1 MRTSRQILIVV
12 SIVLALPLSAY
23 AQASIAGVAKDTSG
37 AVLPGVTVEVTSP
50 VLLERSRTATTD
62 QDGQYRIVDLRAG
75 TYAVTFSLTGFST
88 VRREGI
94 ELTGSFNAAV
104 NADMKVGALA
114 ETITVTGE
122 TPIVDTQSV
131 RRQTTISGDLITAIP
146 SARSYAG
153 LMTLMPNTVVATG
166 AASDVQVV
174 PGMVVFGSAGGRS
187 NEGRLQLDGI
197 SVGSAFNGGGVSAY
211 IADVGNAQ
219 EVALTTSG
227 GLGEAEVGGP
237 SLNVVPKTG
246 GNTVKGSVYLSG
258 VTQGM
263 IGSNY
268 TDDLKARGLSTPGSN
283 TKIWDYNGA
292 IGGPIKKDRLWFFYT
307 LRDEG
312 SHRTVPGMFANLN
325 AGDPTKWTYAADLN
339 RPAAVAAS
347 FRTTSLRLSTQA
359 TARNQFRVFWDEQ
372 MPCEGAAWPGATS
385 SACRQSGDNEI
396 IAGGTAAPTAAASA
410 TFAPETAAYRNY
422 GTRFRQVSWQS
433 PMTSRLLLEAGVGN
447 YASRYLG
454 TPMPGTPALDFI
466 QAMEQCAA
474 GCAANGGIPNLTYRA
489 SLQSTSWQSSN
500 NWRASLSYVVGR
512 QSMKFGYQGGYLM
525 DDRFPYNNSQFM
537 TFRMNNGR
545 PDQITEIIDYNL
557 IQQRVRYDAYYAQ
570 DQWTIGRITLQGALR
585 FDRASSIFPAAT
597 IGGVR
602 FLPTVLSFPETKG
615 VDAYKDL
622 TPRGGAA
629 IDLFGNGKT
638 ALKFN
643 VGRYLEAAQ
652 NGGLFTAS
660 RPTSRISTT
669 ASRTWTDANGNF
681 KPDCDLLNN
690 AAQDLRAAGGDF
702 CGAVPNA
709 SFGKSVFDT
718 TQDPALFNGWGV
730 RSGDW
735 QWGASIQQ
743 QVAPR
748 VSVELSYLRRWLLNF
763 VVTDNLAI
771 ASSNF
776 DPFTIKAPVDAR
788 LPDGGGYAIPGPLYN
803 VNPSKASVAANNFV
817 TLDTNYGGQSQTS
830 NAIALNMNA
839 RLRNGLVVQGGF
851 NTGNTSF
858 DSCAVRAALPEQVT
872 PGPPT
877 PTSFS
882 PTNPYCSYSTGWVTR
897 FTALG
902 SYTIPKVDVLIGGT
916 VRSDRGALLAA
927 NWAVP
932 NSVIAPS
939 LGRNLSNNVPTA
951 TVNLITPG
959 TLYGDRVNE
968 VDLRVAK
975 NIRVGRVRTNV
986 GVDAYN
992 LFNSAPVL
1000 TYNQAFVPATAT
1012 SAGSWLQPTS
1022 VLQARFFKVSAQID
1036 F

>member
-1 MRTSRQILIVV
+1 MRRFSVACL
-12 SIVLALPLSAY
+12 VLGLFVLVPAAAF
-23 AQASIAGVAKDTSG
+23 AQASITGVVKDSSG
-37 AVLPGVTVEVTSP
+37 AVLPGVTVEASSP
-50 VLLERSRTATTD
+50 GLIEKTRTAVTD
-62 QDGQYRIVDLRAG
+62 GSGQYRIVDLRAG
-75 TYAVTFSLTGFST
+75 TYTVVFALTGFNA
-88 VRREGI
+88 VKREGI
-94 ELTGSFNAAV
+94 ELSGSFTAV
-104 NADMKVGALA
+104 INADLRVGALA

-131 RRQTTISGDLITAIP
+131 RRQTTIGGDLITAIP

-174 PGMVVFGSAGGRS
+174 PGMVVFGGAGGRK

-258 VTQGM
+258 VTNGM

-268 TDDLKARGLSTPGSN
+268 TDDLKARGLLTPGSN
-283 TKIWDYNGA
+283 TKIWDFNGG

-312 SHRTVPGMFANLN
+312 SHRTVPNMYANLN
-325 AGDPTKWTYAADLN
+325 AGDPTKWTYAPDLN

-347 FRTTSLRLSTQA
+347 FRTTSLRLTSQA
-359 TARNQFRVFWDEQ
+359 TPRNQFRVFWDEQ
-372 MPCEGAAWPGATS
+372 MPCEGAAWPGSTG

-433 PMTSRLLLEAGVGN
+433 PLTSRMLLEAGVGN

-466 QAMEQCAA
+466 QVMEQCAA

-500 NWRASLSYVVGR
+500 NWRASMSYIPGKH
-512 QSMKFGYQGGYLM
+512 SMKFGYQGGYLM
-525 DDRFPYNNSQFM
+525 DDRFPYTDSQFM
-537 TFRMNNGR
+537 TFRMNNGK
-545 PDQITEIIDYNL
+545 PDQINEIIDYNL

-570 DQWTIGRITLQGALR
+570 DQWTRGRITLQGALR
-585 FDRASSIFPAAT
+585 FDRATSIFPAAT

-615 VDAYKDL
+615 VDSYKDL
-622 TPRGGAA
+622 TPRGGVA
-629 IDLFGNGKT
+629 IDLFGDGKT

-652 NGGLFTAS
+652 NGGLFIAS

-669 ASRTWTDANGNF
+669 ASRTWTDNGNF
-681 KPDCDLLNN
+681 VPDCDLSNN
-690 AAQDLRAAGGDF
+690 ALQDRRATGGDL
-702 CGAVPNA
+702 CGAVPNT

-735 QWGASIQQ
+735 QWGASVQQ

-771 ASSNF
+771 AADNF
-776 DPFTIKAPVDAR
+776 DKFTIKAPVDAR
-788 LPDGGGYAIPGPLYN
+788 LPDGGGYQVAGPLYN

-839 RLRNGLVVQGGF
+839 RLRSGLVIQGGF
-851 NTGNTSF
+851 NTNNTSF
-858 DSCAVRAALPEQVT
+858 DYCSIRAAMPELT
-872 PGPPT
+872 IIIGPPT
-877 PTSFS
+877 LS

-916 VRSDRGALLAA
+916 VRSDKGALLAA
-927 NWAVP
+927 NWAAP
-932 NSVIAPS
+932 NSAIAPS

-968 VDLRVAK
+968 LDLRLAK
-975 NIRVGRVRTNV
+975 NIRTGRVRTNI
-986 GVDAYN
+986 GIDIYN
-992 LFNSAPVL
+992 MFNSAPVL

-1022 VLQARFFKVSAQID
+1022 VLQSRFFKVSAQID

>member
-1 MRTSRQILIVV
+1 MRTWRQILLVV
-12 SIVLALPLSAY
+12 SMVLVLPLSAY
-23 AQASIAGVAKDTSG
+23 AQASIAGVVKDASG
-37 AVLPGVTVEVTSP
+37 AVLPGVTVEATSP
-50 VLLERSRTATTD
+50 VLIEKARTVVTD
-62 QDGQYRIVDLRAG
+62 EAGQYRIVDLRAG
-75 TYAVTFSLTGFST
+75 AYTVSFALGGFST

-94 ELTGSFNAAV
+94 ELTGSFTAVV
-104 NADMKVGALA
+104 NADLKVGALA
-114 ETITVTGE
+114 ETITVSGE

-131 RRQTTISGDLITAIP
+131 RRQTTISGDLITAVP

-174 PGMVVFGSAGGRS
+174 PGMVVFGGAGGRS

-258 VTQGM
+258 VTEGM

-283 TKIWDYNGA
+283 TKIWDFNGA
-292 IGGPIKKDRLWFFYT
+292 VGGPIRKDRLWFFYT

-312 SHRTVPGMFANLN
+312 SHRTVPNMFANLN
-325 AGDPTKWTYAADLN
+325 AGDPTKWTYAADRN

-347 FRTTSLRLSTQA
+347 FRTTSLRLTSQA
-359 TARNQFRVFWDEQ
+359 TPRNQFRLFWDEQ
-372 MPCEGAAWPGATS
+372 MPCEGAAWPGTTGT
-385 SACRQSGDNEI
+385 ACRQSGDNEI
-396 IAGGTAAPTAAASA
+396 IAGGTAAPTPAASA
-410 TFAPETAAYRNY
+410 TLAPETAAYRDY
-422 GTRFRQVSWQS
+422 GTRFRQLSWQS
-433 PMTSRLLLEAGVGN
+433 PMTSHVLLEAGVGN

-466 QAMEQCAA
+466 QVTEQCAA
-474 GCAANGGIPNLTYRA
+474 GCAANGGIPNLVYRA
-489 SLQSTSWQSSN
+489 GTQGTSWQSSN
-500 NWRASLSYVVGR
+500 NWRASLSYVGGKH
-512 QSMKFGYQGGYLM
+512 SMKFGYQGGYLM
-525 DDRFPYNNSQFM
+525 DDRFPYTNSQFV
-537 TFRMNNGR
+537 TYRMNNGK
-545 PDQITEIIDYNL
+545 PDQINEIIDYNL

-570 DQWTIGRITLQGALR
+570 DQWTRGRITLQGALR
-585 FDRASSIFPAAT
+585 FDRATSIFPAAT

-602 FLPTVLSFPETKG
+602 FLPTVTSFPETKG
-615 VDAYKDL
+615 VDSYKDL
-622 TPRGGAA
+622 TPRGGVA
-629 IDLFGNGKT
+629 IDLFGDGKT

-643 VGRYLEAAQ
+643 IGRYLEAAQ
-652 NGGLFTAS
+652 NGGLFIAS

-669 ASRTWTDANGNF
+669 ASRTWTDANANF
-681 KPDCDLLNN
+681 RPDCDLSNN
-690 AAQDLRAAGGDF
+690 AAQDLRAGGGDF
-702 CGAVPNA
+702 CGAVANTN
-709 SFGKSVFDT
+709 FGKSVFDT

-735 QWGASIQQ
+735 QWGASIQR

-748 VSVELSYLRRWLLNF
+748 VSVEVSYLRRWLLNF

-771 ASSNF
+771 APGNF
-776 DPFTIKAPVDAR
+776 DPFTVTAPVDAR
-788 LPDGGGYAIPGPLYN
+788 LPNGGGYAVPGPLYN
-803 VNPSKASVAANNFV
+803 VNPSKASVPANNFV

-830 NAIALNMNA
+830 NAIALNLSA
-839 RLRNGLVVQGGF
+839 RPRNGLVIQGGF
-851 NTGNTSF
+851 NTNDTSF
-858 DSCAVRAALPEQVT
+858 DYCSIRAAMPELTIVI
-872 PGPPT
+872 GPPT
-877 PTSFS
+877 TS
-882 PTNPYCSYSTGWVTR
+882 PTNPYCGYSTGWVTR
-897 FTALG
+897 YTALG
-902 SYTIPKVDVLIGGT
+902 SYTLPKIDVLIGGT
-916 VRSDRGALLAA
+916 VRSDQGGVLAA
-927 NWAVP
+927 NWAAP
-932 NSVIAPS
+932 NSAIAPS
-939 LGRNLSNNVPTA
+939 LGRNLSNNAPSA

-968 VDLRVAK
+968 FDLRLAK
-975 NIRVGRVRTNV
+975 IIRIGRVRTNV
-986 GVDAYN
+986 GVDVYN
-992 LFNSAPVL
+992 MFNSAPVL